1 MVREGVMDSLVL
13 VTVVW
18 GSVRGMAVGT
28 EAREEITEEEI
39 TEDETEIEILE
50 IEEVR
55 VTTTADLTH
64 QPPSLGV
71 VEEGAG
77 GTILT
82 TVLVVGTGTTV
93 SMIDEDTIE
102 TEENTF
108 I

>member
-1 MVREGVMDSLVL
+1 MVREGVMVSLVL
-13 VTVVW
+13 VIVVW

-28 EAREEITEEEI
+28 EAREEI